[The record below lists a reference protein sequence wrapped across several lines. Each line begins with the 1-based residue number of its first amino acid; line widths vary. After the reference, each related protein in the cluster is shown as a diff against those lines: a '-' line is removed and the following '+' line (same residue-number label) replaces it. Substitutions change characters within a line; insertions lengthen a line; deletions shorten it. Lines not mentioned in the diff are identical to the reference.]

1 VSYQSRERRR
11 LTEYA
16 RNRWQVECH
25 ILPYQLASETL
36 HESVRETALA
46 YFNKRR
52 LSSSNSWRRLTG
64 SMSGRIGLV
73 SSLYDRI
80 GGSYRATRRPDPR
93 IAAAIVD
100 ALGDARTVV
109 NVGAGT
115 GAYEPTDR
123 KVLAVEPSE
132 TMLAQRPRA
141 AAPAIQASAEELPL
155 ADDSFDAALA
165 VNSVQHWADLRA
177 GLRELRRVARRR
189 VVVFLRDPRS
199 GGPFWLVEDYVP
211 ALDPSARMSAIAET
225 IEDDLRPTLKVP
237 IPLPRD
243 CVDGLF
249 SAFWGRPGTY
259 LDADVRRNISNF
271 ALADENGIADGLA
284 RLRVDLESG
293 AWDRRYGYLRSLPEL
308 DLGHRLLI
316 AELEP

>member
-1 VSYQSRERRR
+1 
-11 LTEYA
+11 
-16 RNRWQVECH
+16 
-25 ILPYQLASETL
+25 
-36 HESVRETALA
+36 
-46 YFNKRR
+46 
-52 LSSSNSWRRLTG
+52 
-64 SMSGRIGLV
+64 V

-109 NVGAGT
+109 NVGAGI

-132 TMLAQRPRA
+132 TMLAQRPGA

-165 VNSVQHWADLRA
+165 VNTVQHWADLRA

-211 ALDPSARMSAIAET
+211 ALDPSAKMSAIAET
-225 IEDDLRPTLKVP
+225 IEDELRPTLKVP

-249 SAFWGRPGTY
+249 SAFWGRPETY

-271 ALADENGIADGLA
+271 ALADENSIADGLA